1 MLESYAFCDAL
12 LYCGGIILPDTLE
25 YIGGYAL
32 AVDLLMSNDP
42 PCIYIPS
49 SVCAIEPYAFGEGET
64 YVYTALPEQVVAGFA
79 EGWDY
84 GTRVTCLESEVEGV
98 TLRCEGGDVFAEGSH
113 IVLPEQEREGCNFI
127 GWREVGGDFVNF
139 SYIPLRGG
147 VVLEPVFEEA
157 SREDGRTQY
166 TPAVIEAGR
175 QYEFVLRGSDALY
188 FVPDVSKGGRF
199 RITYRC
205 EVVGCGY
212 AHNAFCVTDEA
223 LNFLYSGVG
232 YEYGGETFAVNRD
245 VQCGSMLRFTV
256 ELEVL

>member
-1 MLESYAFCDAL
+1 M
-12 LYCGGIILPDTLE
+12 
-25 YIGGYAL
+25 
-32 AVDLLMSNDP
+32 MSNDP

-49 SVCAIEPYAFGEGET
+49 SVRTIEPYAFGEGET

-139 SYIPLRGG
+139 SYIPLRSG

-157 SREDGRTQY
+157 SQEDGRTQY

-188 FVPDVSKGGRF
+188 FVPNVRKGGRF

-212 AHNAFCVTDEA
+212 AHNAFWVTDEA
-223 LNFLYSGVG
+223 LNFLYSGVS